1 MMLSTG
7 ALIGPGARFSTLRTL
22 SRAPLSVPAVS
33 LPASASSFHE
43 KVEITCSSARAAA
56 VKMIAVVR
64 RRIVFMVGVLF
75 LLVVFEELVKGGRI
89 ETALGVEPAEQPLVV
104 VGRVV
109 LVEDLDFLDEPV
121 EAQTDGRIRD
131 AVGSSEFL
139 ERTRREDESLHEDA
153 VFIAQEFDPTLGR
166 RLGH

>member
-1 MMLSTG
+1 VVIFGCTMVSTV
-7 ALIGPGARFSTLRTL
+7 ALIAPGPRFSTLSAL
-22 SRAPLSVPAVS
+22 SGAPVSVPAVS

-56 VKMIAVVR
+56 VKMIAVR
-64 RRIVFMVGVLF
+64 RRSVFMVGVLF

-104 VGRVV
+104 VGGVV
-109 LVEDLDFLDEPV
+109 LVEDFDFLDEPV
-121 EAQTDGRIRD
+121 ETQTDGRVGD

-139 ERTRREDESLHEDA
+139 ERT
-153 VFIAQEFDPTLGR
+153 
-166 RLGH
+166 